1 GADAVADRPRSLSR
15 RHDDCSVRPS
25 RSGGRS
31 CYLCIGHY
39 GRTGPGAATGRRGPV
54 DSRRRRMT
62 QAIYFLVKTLAQL
75 YLLLLLLRFW
85 LPWLRADFRNPVAQG
100 ILRFTSPLVVPLRR
114 FLPAIGRLDTATI
127 LVAFIIQFVVVLV
140 LLAIMRRPVPT
151 PVVAMV
157 SVIELAIL
165 SLNLFFFATLI
176 RIILSWVAPG
186 NYNPIT
192 ALLTTLSEPV
202 LRPFRRII
210 PSVGGLD
217 ISPI

>member
-1 GADAVADRPRSLSR
+1 
-15 RHDDCSVRPS
+15 
-25 RSGGRS
+25 
-31 CYLCIGHY
+31 
-39 GRTGPGAATGRRGPV
+39 
-54 DSRRRRMT
+54 MT
-62 QAIYFLVKTLAQL
+62 QALYFLVKTLAQL

-85 LPWLRADFRNPVAQG
+85 LPWLRADFRNPIAQG

-127 LVAFIIQFVVVLV
+127 LVAFVIQFVVVLV
-140 LLAIMRRPVPT
+140 LLAIVRRSVPT
-151 PVVAMV
+151 PVVAVV
-157 SVIELAIL
+157 SLIELAIL

-217 ISPI
+217 ISPIFAILLLQAAVIFLQSIKPVPV